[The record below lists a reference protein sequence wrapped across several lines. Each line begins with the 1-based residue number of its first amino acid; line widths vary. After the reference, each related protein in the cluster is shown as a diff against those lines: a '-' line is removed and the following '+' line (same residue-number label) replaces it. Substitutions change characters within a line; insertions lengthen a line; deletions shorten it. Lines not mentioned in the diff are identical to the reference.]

1 MTESAGPAKIENDTS
16 QNPLR
21 RWELV
26 GVLATLAIVLAVP
39 LRLAVVA
46 AHGPH
51 RPARTVALYVG
62 SEACKSCHQVGET
75 AKNATAP
82 ELNGLFGRAAGSVP
96 GFNYSPAMKAAG
108 FTWDDASF
116 AAFLQDPKG
125 KVAGTKMM
133 AGQTKDPAQIANLA
147 AYLKTF
153 DASGKKQP

>member
-1 MTESAGPAKIENDTS
+1 MNSFAQCVFRFASSVLLLTGYAATAQAQDAAAGEK
-16 QNPLR
+16 LF
-21 RWELV
+21 V
-26 GVLATLAIVLAVP
+26 K
-39 LRLAVVA
+39 
-46 AHGPH
+46 
-51 RPARTVALYVG
+51 
-62 SEACKSCHQVGET
+62 CKSCHQVGET
-75 AKNATAP
+75 AKNAMGP

-125 KVAGTKMM
+125 KVPGTKMM
-133 AGQTKDPAQIANLA
+133 AGQTKDPGQVASLA